1 MDAYQALVDGTIP
14 DSSKLLT
21 DEKYFK
27 YVVGGDITEEVKQMI
42 RRKTARIV
50 CTIE

>member
-21 DEKYFK
+21 DENYFK
-27 YVVGGDITEEVKQMI
+27 HVAGSEITEEVKQMI

-50 CTIE
+50 CRIE